1 MTDVKQMKLLG
12 GEEILCDL
20 VDVQWSEED
29 GEAFVIRAA
38 YSLISQEDFENGFR
52 YYTFRPFMMHV
63 YDPSHILLLNSAS
76 VICMT
81 NPSEPVIEQYIKHIE
96 AFRKEEREKQKD
108 STEDFLD
115 KMAAEDEQK
124 DDRIV
129 KFKPKLH

>member
-20 VDVQWSEED
+20 VDVQYSEEE

-38 YSLISQEDFENGFR
+38 YSLISQEDFENGLR

-81 NPSEPVIEQYIKHIE
+81 NPSDPVIEQYLNHIE
-96 AFRKEEREKQKD
+96 SYRKEAREKQSQTD
-108 STEDFLD
+108 DFLD
-115 KMAAEDEQK
+115 RMEEEDEQK